1 MKTFKQFVSSHKQQ
15 IDDTLTRV
23 ASKFVHKNPAEH
35 YYVRNAD
42 KLIVSGPHKE
52 FSDAQAAAKPEHHI
66 TYKHA
71 DQQWS
76 HVDSTGKP
84 AGKYTK
90 NSFLKAASHKFDPI
104 GDVNMLPGA
113 SYSTWGGGAAE
124 GIGLATGLV
133 KDAISSSK
141 VGLIGGGV
149 VKSVAAAPYWKKKIT
164 DINRDWKTGHSLRK
178 SLEKHIDLTAAN
190 MVPFASTTTAANL
203 ATRAAMI
210 GLGVTNPVAVAA
222 GGALGGT
229 AYKWGQFGVVGYNRW
244 KGNKKKGVPGISTYM
259 ESTILDKKTLS
270 PTQLAAKHGV
280 PLSHIVKQLKAG
292 VKVEHEHSSNSKI
305 AFEIA
310 SDHIGEDPNYYTK
323 LKKMESK

>member
-1 MKTFKQFVSSHKQQ
+1 MKTFKQFVDSHKQQ
-15 IDDTLTRV
+15 IDNTLTNV
-23 ASKFVHKNPAEH
+23 ASKFVHKNPADH

-52 FSDAQAAAKPEHHI
+52 YSDAAAAVKPDHHI
-66 TYKHA
+66 TYKHK
-71 DQQWS
+71 DGQWS
-76 HVDSTGKP
+76 HVDNAGKP
-84 AGKYTK
+84 TTKYTK
-90 NSFLKAASHKFDPI
+90 NSFLKAAAKKFDPL
-104 GDVNMLPGA
+104 GDVNMLPAA

-133 KDAISSSK
+133 KDAITSSK
-141 VGLIGGGV
+141 VGLIGGGL
-149 VKSVAAAPYWKKKIT
+149 VKSVAAVPFWKKKVS
-164 DINRDWKTGHSLRK
+164 DIRRDWKSTHSLHK
-178 SLEKHIDLTAAN
+178 SLKKNIDLTAVN

-203 ATRAAMI
+203 ATRAAMV
-210 GLGVTNPVAVAA
+210 GMGVTNPIAVAA

-244 KGNKKKGVPGISTYM
+244 KGNKKAGVPGISTYM
-259 ESTILDKKTLS
+259 ESRILNKKTLS

-280 PLSHIVKQLKAG
+280 PLKHIVDQLKAG
-292 VKVEHEHSSNSKI
+292 IKVEKEHTSHTRV
-305 AFEIA
+305 AMEIA